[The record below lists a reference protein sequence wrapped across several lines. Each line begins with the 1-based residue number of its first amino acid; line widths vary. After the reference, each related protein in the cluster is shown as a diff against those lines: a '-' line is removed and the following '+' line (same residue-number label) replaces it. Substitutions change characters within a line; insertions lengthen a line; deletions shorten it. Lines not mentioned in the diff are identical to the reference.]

1 MANTFTLETGLHDA
15 VLYEDKNWINALLN
29 EPGVEDLPAEDGL
42 TGFAIAL
49 GYMNTEI
56 VTRFLKS
63 KLQSVDMVS
72 LANEVLEL
80 KLEPNGDPALKNLQK
95 AIKDAK
101 GFQLRSISVSGID
114 QSVKWRR
121 ETKFYIERS
130 RYPLVNPKV
139 EEQERFYKNKT
150 WLKRKI
156 SIRND
161 RDLMVELANLQ
172 HLVLGKFCI
181 RSPSVV
187 KGDLKWKLEN
197 VEAKQCQHEGD
208 R

>member
-1 MANTFTLETGLHDA
+1 MTGLHDA
-15 VLYEDKNWINALLN
+15 VLFEDENWINALLS
-29 EPGVEDLPAEDGL
+29 EPGVKDLPAEDGL

-56 VTRFLKS
+56 VTRYLKS

-95 AIKDAK
+95 AIKGAIK
-101 GFQLRSISVSGID
+101 LRSISVSGIN
-114 QSVKWRR
+114 QIVKWRR
-121 ETKFYIERS
+121 DTKFCVEKS
-130 RYPLVNPKV
+130 RYPMVNPKV
-139 EEQERFYKNKT
+139 EEHERYYKNKT
-150 WLKRKI
+150 WLKHQI
-156 SIRND
+156 SLRND
-161 RDLMVELANLQ
+161 GDLMVELANLQ

-187 KGDLKWKLEN
+187 KGDLKWKLEK
-197 VEAKQCQHEGD
+197 VEAKPCQHEGD